1 MTKIKMSAY
10 STFLIMWWC
19 LIKILLKVIVGV
31 LCFVLTL
38 NSCIYNAQ
46 AAEDKFLF
54 IVVYNVKKGVKT
66 VDMLR
71 IINLKISTKYKK
83 ML

>member
-1 MTKIKMSAY
+1 MKSQFK
-10 STFLIMWWC
+10 
-19 LIKILLKVIVGV
+19 
-31 LCFVLTL
+31 
-38 NSCIYNAQ
+38 
-46 AAEDKFLF
+46 F